1 MPNNITL
8 TRIFYCCCSSVEQP
22 RTHGKNEGKRCRWV
36 GKAERGGWCNMKNLK
51 GMRIAQ
57 GAGNVS
63 VQLKKL
69 LLQTAAAAL

>member
-1 MPNNITL
+1 
-8 TRIFYCCCSSVEQP
+8 
-22 RTHGKNEGKRCRWV
+22 
-36 GKAERGGWCNMKNLK
+36 MKNLK